1 MINKEKFLFRY
12 RRIKIGLVAQL
23 LDYFVHRTLARHDV
37 KVVAVTGS
45 IGKTSAKVAISQLL
59 ATRNTVYI
67 EDSNHNS
74 DRTIRLNFFGLPFPA
89 GNRALIVWIPVM
101 WQVYKRS
108 QNFPYDVVVLE
119 MAESRHAS
127 LTPFIKALKPTL
139 GVVTGVS
146 PVHLKYFKTYERMVS
161 AVWNLASLCDKVI
174 YNADFDDLKL
184 QVNAG
189 QASTYGITHGSV
201 RMKGIKS
208 GKNGLLQATLVI
220 GKESAQ
226 IQTSMVAR
234 QSLYAIAAAASV
246 AHELGW
252 TMKQIVSGLKA
263 VQPVKGRMKPL
274 VASNG
279 ALLLDDSFNA
289 SPTAVFAA
297 LRTLGSYKGHKIA
310 VLGSM
315 NELSESAASAHQKV
329 GIAAASV
336 ADELIVVGEVASKYL
351 APAAVKAGMDPA
363 KVHSFDKANQ
373 AGDCLRRVIQS
384 DSTVLFKGSQGDI
397 YIEEAIKFVMK
408 HPELAS
414 ETLVRQGGSWSRRKV
429 GFFAELTGEVKPS

>member
-12 RRIKIGLVAQL
+12 RRIKIGLVAKL

-89 GNRALIVWIPVM
+89 RNRSLIVWFPVM

-108 QNFPYDVVVLE
+108 QDFPFDVVVLE

-127 LTPFIKALKPTL
+127 LTPFIRKLKPAL

-146 PVHLKYFKTYERMVS
+146 PVHLKYFKTYERMLI
-161 AVWNLASLCDKVI
+161 AVWNLANLCDKVL
-174 YNADFDDLKL
+174 YNADFEDLKA
-184 QVNAG
+184 QTNADK
-189 QASTYGITHGSV
+189 ASTYGINHGSV
-201 RMKGIKS
+201 RIKGIKP
-208 GKNGLLQATLVI
+208 GKNGMLQATLSI
-220 GKESAQ
+220 GKESAV

-252 TMKQIVSGLKA
+252 TMKQIVTGLKA
-263 VQPVKGRMKPL
+263 VQPVKGRMRPL

-279 ALLLDDSFNA
+279 ALILDDSFNA
-289 SPTAVFAA
+289 SPTAVAAA
-297 LRTLGSYKGHKIA
+297 LKTLSTYKGHKIA

-315 NELSESAASAHQKV
+315 NELSESEKVAHEKV
-329 GIAAASV
+329 GTAVAAV
-336 ADELIVVGEVASKYL
+336 ADELIVIGEVASKYM
-351 APAAVKAGMDPA
+351 APAAIKAGMDPA
-363 KVHSFDKANQ
+363 KVHTFDKANQ
-373 AGDCLRRVIQS
+373 AGVCLRSVIQS

-408 HPELAS
+408 HPELAG

-429 GFFAELTGEVKPS
+429 GFFADLNGEVKPS